1 MVAFCR
7 YGQFEVKT
15 ANRVE
20 LSRDITVRE
29 LWLTHQERQ
38 ETRKVMHY
46 HYHAWPDHGV
56 PTATEPLRQLSAL
69 LRSTKG
75 SGTPVVHCSAGELM
89 PYPAPCASKF
99 GTWSSLIARSR

>member
-1 MVAFCR
+1 MLTLTSNGCFVSR

-15 ANRVE
+15 VSRVE
-20 LSRDITVRE
+20 LSQDITVRE
-29 LWLTHQERQ
+29 LRLTHQERQ

-56 PTATEPLRQLSAL
+56 PTATDPLRQLSAL

-75 SGTPVVHCSAGELM
+75 NGTPVVHCSAGKL
-89 PYPAPCASKF
+89 AGWGSGGQA
-99 GTWSSLIARSR
+99 L